1 MKDFLKNNW
10 QIILFEVL
18 VITAF
23 SIFYGKFGDMF
34 VDSFRE
40 AYIPWQMNEG
50 KCLYKDIFCIYPP
63 LAYMINAILFKIFGE
78 SLGVLYFAGLLTTM
92 GIFFLT
98 YKISDIFLNKYTT
111 FGILS
116 FILAGLTLSPN
127 VFNSF
132 FPYSYGMIYGLLFAI
147 GSIYFLINKKYPPAY
162 LLYSL
167 AICSKYEFILLLPLL
182 IFVTKKVDWKKNLAA
197 LLLPP
202 VIILAGLILTGT
214 GFENI
219 KTSVN
224 LVGIMGQTD
233 ALHFFYS
240 SMGLVFRWEHLPLYL
255 INFLKFILPFNWN
268 LYQEVI
274 MWVFPLILILF
285 LIRNKTLDYKEKIFI
300 AAALIVSIKVFFAL
314 TIQSY
319 GVYFLPFALIAL
331 GILTPKKIRLYYGT
345 LLIIWSVIIGFQ
357 NCNSLCNKDFSDLY
371 KTADYISGTSDKS
384 TAAVYPEGLG
394 VNFLSKRQSDSKFY
408 SLIPLYVET
417 FGENIIINRLN
428 LTKPEYIVINDFD
441 TSAYYFKS
449 FGEDYAKEIFNWIK
463 QNYTLEKRIEG
474 KHSFNIY
481 KLNV

>member
-10 QIILFEVL
+10 QIILFEML

-23 SIFYGKFGDMF
+23 FVFYGKFGDMF

-63 LAYMINAILFKIFGE
+63 LAYIINAILFKIFGA
-78 SLGVLYFAGLLTTM
+78 GINVLYFMGLLTTM

-98 YKISDIFLNKYTT
+98 YKISDMFLDKYTT
-111 FGILS
+111 FGTLA
-116 FILAGLTLSPN
+116 FILAGLVLSPN

-132 FPYSYGMIYGLLFAI
+132 FPYSYGMIYGLLFAT
-147 GSIYFLINKKYPPAY
+147 GSIYCLINKKYPFAY

-167 AICSKYEFILLLPLL
+167 AICSKYEFILLLPLM
-182 IFVTKKVDWKKNLAA
+182 IFVTKKTVWKKNLIA

-202 VIILAGLILTGT
+202 VVILTGLILTGT
-214 GFENI
+214 SFENI

-224 LVGIMGQTD
+224 LIGLMGQTD
-233 ALHFFYS
+233 TLHFFYS
-240 SMGLVFRWEHLPLYL
+240 SMGLIFRWEHLSLYL
-255 INFLKFILPFNWN
+255 INFFKFILPFNWN

-274 MWVFPLILILF
+274 MWIFPLILILF
-285 LIRNKTLDYKEKIFI
+285 LIRNKTLEYREKILV
-300 AAALIVSIKVFFAL
+300 AAALLVSIKVFFAL

-319 GVYFLPFALIAL
+319 GVYFIPFALIAL
-331 GILTPKKIRLYYGT
+331 GILTPKKIKIYYGT

-357 NCNSLCNKDFSDLY
+357 NCNSLYNKDFSELY
-371 KTADYISGTSDKS
+371 KTADYISATSDKS
-384 TAAVYPEGLG
+384 TVAVYPEGLG
-394 VNFLSKRQSDSKFY
+394 VNFISKRNGDSKFY

-417 FGENIIINRLN
+417 FGEDIVIKRLE
-428 LTKPEYIVINDFD
+428 LTKPEYIIINDFD

-449 FGEDYAKEIFNWIK
+449 FGKDYAKDIFNWVK
-463 QNYTLEKRIEG
+463 KNYTLEKRIKN
-474 KHSFNIY
+474 KHSFDIY
-481 KLNV
+481 KFNT

>member
-63 LAYMINAILFKIFGE
+63 LAYMVNAILFKIFGE
-78 SLGVLYFAGLLTTM
+78 DISVLYLMGLLTTM

-116 FILAGLTLSPN
+116 FILAGLVLSPN

-182 IFVTKKVDWKKNLAA
+182 MFVTKKVDWKK
-197 LLLPP
+197 
-202 VIILAGLILTGT
+202 
-214 GFENI
+214 
-219 KTSVN
+219 
-224 LVGIMGQTD
+224 QTD

-319 GVYFLPFALIAL
+319 GVYFLPFALIAF

-357 NCNSLCNKDFSDLY
+357 NCNSLCNKDFSELY
-371 KTADYISGTSDKS
+371 KTADYISTTSDKS

-474 KHSFNIY
+474 KHSFDIY